1 MRRPLA
7 GFAGASPV
15 ASAVFVVA
23 VALVA
28 AALFFS
34 GGSRLG
40 PLAWIGTFAILAAGV
55 VIAAALWALLPL
67 PALGREGVAFVA
79 LATALAGWIGASIVW
94 SAAPDRSWDYFNRS
108 FVYLAFAVLGL
119 FVAALDERAPRRIA
133 GVCAV
138 LFTGVALWALAGKVI
153 PWLYDDYGRAAR
165 LRSPV
170 GYWNAL
176 ALVTAFGLPLALW
189 AASRRAH
196 GLWLRAGGVLSAY
209 VLGVAL
215 LLTYS
220 RGGIAVALFA
230 LAAWF
235 VLTEDRLDGAAA
247 LAVAGLP
254 AAVVIGVAFSLPG
267 VADDGQPHS
276 VRVHDGAWF
285 GLALVLGGLLV
296 AALAVAALRYE
307 VRRPLPPARRR
318 LLARI
323 AAAAG
328 VLALLVGGA
337 ALAVRG
343 ASEDVVGQ
351 DPNRIGATGS
361 NNRLDWWHEAAEAFR
376 GAPVVGTG
384 AASFELAHRRLRD
397 SPGVEVTEPHNLALQ
412 FLAETGLI
420 GFLLAAGTAAAAL
433 WGAWLTL
440 GRLEGEQRAAG
451 AALGLALPTYLLHAL
466 ADYDWD
472 FIAVSGPFFFVA
484 GLLLAAGRRPFTVA
498 RHRVGALAAV
508 LVTWAALYS
517 LLAPRLA
524 DRKVDDAYAA
534 LDTPSDA
541 VDDARDAHS
550 LNPLSIDPLLAWA
563 AAEEAQGRTE
573 RALELY
579 VQAVD
584 LQPLNPDAWFE
595 LGRFELE
602 VLDDRDRARRD
613 LSRAL
618 ELDPY
623 FAAAASLVN
632 SL

>member
-1 MRRPLA
+1 MRRALA
-7 GFAGASPV
+7 GFAGASPA
-15 ASAVFVVA
+15 ASAVFGA
-23 VALVA
+23 AIALVG

-40 PLAWIGTFAILAAGV
+40 PLAWIGTFAILAAGLAV
-55 VIAAALWALLPL
+55 AAALWGLLPV
-67 PALGREGVAFVA
+67 PALGREGLAFVA
-79 LATALAGWIGASIVW
+79 FATALVAWIGASIVW
-94 SAAPDRSWDYFNRS
+94 SAAPDRSWDYFNRGL
-108 FVYLAFAVLGL
+108 VYLAFTVLGL
-119 FVAALDERAPRRIA
+119 FVAVLDERAVRRVA
-133 GVCAV
+133 AACAV
-138 LFTGVALWALAGKVI
+138 LFTAVALWALAGKVI

-176 ALVTAFGLPLALW
+176 ALVSAFGLPLALW

-196 GLWLRAGGVLSAY
+196 ALWVRAGGVVAVY

-220 RGGIAVALFA
+220 RGGIAAALFA

-254 AAVVIGVAFSLPG
+254 AAVVVGTAFSLTG

-285 GLALVLGGLLV
+285 GLALVLVGLLV
-296 AALAVAALRYE
+296 AGLAVAALRYE
-307 VRRPLPPARRR
+307 ARRPLPAARRR
-318 LLARI
+318 LLVRV
-323 AAAAG
+323 AAVAG
-328 VLALLVGGA
+328 VVALLVGGA
-337 ALAVRG
+337 ALAIRG
-343 ASEDVVGQ
+343 ASEDVVEQ
-351 DPNRIGATGS
+351 DPSRIGATGS
-361 NNRLDWWHEAAEAFR
+361 NNRLDWWHEALDAWR
-376 GAPVVGTG
+376 GAPIVGTG

-397 SPGVEVTEPHNLALQ
+397 SPGIEVTEPHNLALQ

-420 GFLLAAGTAAAAL
+420 GFLLAAGTAAAVIWGGWLAL
-433 WGAWLTL
+433 R
-440 GRLEGEQRAAG
+440 RLEGEQRAAA
-451 AALGLALPTYLLHAL
+451 AALGLVLPTYLLHAL

-472 FIAVSGPFFFVA
+472 FIAVSAPFFFVA
-484 GLLLAAGRRPFTVA
+484 GLLLAVGRRPLTVA

-524 DRKVDDAYAA
+524 ERKVDDAYAA
-534 LDTPSDA
+534 LDNPSQA

-563 AAEEAQGRTE
+563 AAEEAEGRTQ

-579 VQAVD
+579 VEAVD
-584 LQPLNPDAWFE
+584 LQPLNPDAWYE

-602 VLDDRDRARRD
+602 ALDDRERARRD

-623 FAAAASLVN
+623 FAPAASLLN
-632 SL
+632 SV